1 MVYVISQSGKALMP
15 TSRHGKVRHLLR
27 EGKARVVRREPFTI
41 QLLYDSK
48 EYTQSVTLGVDAGT
62 GHVGLSAT
70 TEKTELFASEVTLRH
85 DIQELMST
93 RREARRTRR
102 FRKTR
107 YRTPRFDNRRRRLA
121 CSFRGTVRQFA
132 SASHQKGEQ
141 HSPDYKDNHRG
152 GTVRYTTAQKSRHT
166 GRTVPAGRTDGVLEH
181 QRICSFP

>member
-15 TSRHGKVRHLLR
+15 TNRHGKGRHLLR

-48 EYTQSVTLGVDAGT
+48 EYTQSVTLGVDTGT

-107 YRTPRFDNRRRRLA
+107 YRTLRFDNRRRPDGWLA
-121 CSFRGTVRQFA
+121 PSVEQSVNSHLHLIRKVNSILPITKTIIEVAQFDT
-132 SASHQKGEQ
+132 QLRKKPDIQGEQ
-141 HSPDYKDNHRG
+141 YQQG
-152 GTVRYTTAQKSRHT
+152 
-166 GRTVPAGRTDGVLEH
+166 
-181 QRICSFP
+181 